1 MELSYCTLIFSNTP
15 VTRAQCQWSS
25 INALYRV
32 PLDGKTSCNQSFG
45 IRNPVSESVAR
56 EGTSLMSVRY
66 SSSNGES
73 TKEESAWDLLQQ
85 LEAWHDR
92 FPLAHPD
99 MNPLPHVLL
108 LLMTYHLVVIFILR
122 PFYRSTSTPIPA
134 QKCQQAAQSIL
145 YLLDVRFFASIS

>member
-1 MELSYCTLIFSNTP
+1 M
-15 VTRAQCQWSS
+15 S
-25 INALYRV
+25 I
-32 PLDGKTSCNQSFG
+32 
-45 IRNPVSESVAR
+45 
-56 EGTSLMSVRY
+56 RY

-73 TKEESAWDLLQQ
+73 TREESAWDLLQQ
-85 LEAWHDR
+85 LETWHDR

-122 PFYRSTSTPIPA
+122 PFYRSTSTTIPA

-145 YLLDVRFFASIS
+145 YLLDVRFFASAHRELLTWGYIHQLFESVHGLRFCHHNLSKYGRGENKTKNNRLIG